1 MKSFNIFGVHKG
13 GSLKP
18 NMEGGL
24 PKNGGT
30 WTACRFNE
38 GLGKKEGIMFLRGD
52 WYPNAHYAHIAK
64 ILSFT

>member
-18 NMEGGL
+18 NTEGGL

-30 WTACRFNE
+30 WTVCRFNG
-38 GLGKKEGIMFLRGD
+38 GLGKKEGITFLRGD
-52 WYPNAHYAHIAK
+52 WYPNAH
-64 ILSFT
+64 